1 MICPQK
7 SLVPDYSI
15 SELSILCVEDIKEAR
30 NLLSIYLRRQGA
42 KVIEAENGKQGLEY
56 YQRYRP
62 DVIISDIHMPEMDG
76 VTMVKAIRELNA
88 DTPIIFLSAHSDI
101 ELLQEAIT
109 LNATQYVIKPVNFE
123 KLQQALK
130 LAVAKLNS
138 LRKREDTLNHLH
150 EAVSV
155 YQYEEQRLQN
165 YVTQLVGDGQH
176 QQVSVLSK
184 PKQTISGDLY
194 CIEATE
200 NSLYVMLADGMG
212 HGLAAI
218 LPALDLPRRF
228 RELAAR
234 EFSIPRIADELNQT
248 LFHRGFR
255 EHFVAMTLLCM
266 DVKQQRLEVI
276 NCGNPPLLVFAID
289 GRQLHAFPSNHLAM
303 GIVTGDNFCPE
314 LQLFHCIEPAR
325 LYLYSD
331 GLPEVLD
338 ANAPEVSMAHCLEL
352 IKKHHGPDLMD
363 RIGAMI
369 NRMPKELHHDDVTLL
384 ELFFDPISELPNKTT
399 AVQKIIQKTSTPSST
414 VEDDSLKWLSVLY
427 VEDDREAREHL
438 SNYLRRRV
446 GSLHVAADAT
456 LGLELFERYQ
466 PQVVITDMILSGM
479 NGLQM
484 IKMIRSIDPQVPV
497 ILVSGLSSWQNRAS
511 HVEELVNLQINQF
524 LVKPIDGERLTGAIR
539 HCVGRSE
546 FLNKLKLS
554 SSVFM
559 TSPLAI
565 TITDKNCNFVSVNP
579 AFTKIT
585 GYSEA
590 EVLGCNPRILSSGKH
605 DGEFYRQMWV
615 ELNEYGRWSG
625 ELWNRH
631 KNGDLFLEWINI
643 SAIRDENG
651 EICNYA
657 SVFAD
662 ITQRLAAEEKMRHLA
677 HHDCLTN
684 LPNRLLLNDRLNQA
698 ILQAQRDRSELAVI
712 YLDID
717 HFKNINDTLGHGVGD
732 ELILA
737 VAQALQ
743 SSVREVDTVSRLGGD
758 EFAILLPNV
767 GCSEMAARLV
777 AKIFKAASKNYQIA
791 GRELRITLSMGV
803 SLFPKDGENPAT
815 LLKHADSAM
824 YLAKKE
830 GRNSFQFFD
839 EILEN
844 QTERYMLIQ
853 HGLHNALK
861 RGELIIHYQ
870 PKYALDQNIIVG
882 AEALLRWHS
891 PELGPVSP
899 AEFISIAEE
908 TGFIVDIGQW
918 VIEHVCKTIALWKK
932 QDAKVRPVAV
942 NVSPIQFH
950 RGNLYKTLK
959 QSITRHDIDPALI
972 QIELTEGVVMN
983 KEQSTIELLR
993 SIKNLGVAI
1002 SIDDFGTG
1010 YSSLSYL
1017 RHLPIDELK
1026 IDRSFIME
1034 ITDEQSLMDT
1044 RLTAVPLAVI
1054 DLAKNLNIKL
1064 VAEGVETEVQSKF
1077 LLDNGCNIIQGYLFS
1092 KPVDENN
1099 MLALWRQHQH
1109 FLTESSKNNAII

>member
-1 MICPQK
+1 
-7 SLVPDYSI
+7 
-15 SELSILCVEDIKEAR
+15 
-30 NLLSIYLRRQGA
+30 
-42 KVIEAENGKQGLEY
+42 
-56 YQRYRP
+56 
-62 DVIISDIHMPEMDG
+62 
-76 VTMVKAIRELNA
+76 
-88 DTPIIFLSAHSDI
+88 
-101 ELLQEAIT
+101 
-109 LNATQYVIKPVNFE
+109 
-123 KLQQALK
+123 
-130 LAVAKLNS
+130 
-138 LRKREDTLNHLH
+138 
-150 EAVSV
+150 
-155 YQYEEQRLQN
+155 
-165 YVTQLVGDGQH
+165 VTQLVGDGQH
-176 QQVSVLSK
+176 QRVGVLSK
-184 PKQTISGDLY
+184 PKQAISGDLY
-194 CIEATE
+194 AIESTE

-248 LFHRGFR
+248 LCHRGLP
-255 EHFVAMTLLCM
+255 EHFVAVTLLSM
-266 DVKQQRLEVI
+266 DFKQQRLEVV
-276 NCGNPPLLVFAID
+276 NCGNPELLVFAND
-289 GRQLHAFPSNHLAM
+289 GRQLHAFPSNHMAM
-303 GIVTGDNFCPE
+303 GIEAGDGFCPE
-314 LQLFHCIEPAR
+314 LQVFRCNEPAR
-325 LYLYSD
+325 LYLYTD
-331 GLPEVLD
+331 GLPEVLE
-338 ANAPEVSMAHCLEL
+338 ACAPSVSMAQCLEL
-352 IKKHHGPDLMD
+352 IKQNKG
-363 RIGAMI
+363 R
-369 NRMPKELHHDDVTLL
+369 ELLDSVGNLLNQVPAQSFHDDVTLL
-384 ELFFDPISELPNKTT
+384 ELLFDPAALLANSLPKT
-399 AVQKIIQKTSTPSST
+399 VQKFSPSPSLFS

-427 VEDDREAREHL
+427 VEDDPAAFEHL
-438 SNYLRRRV
+438 SKYLRRRV
-446 GSLHVAADAT
+446 GALHVAPNAQ

-466 PQVVITDMILSGM
+466 PQLVITDMILSGM

-484 IKMIRSIDPQVPV
+484 IKAIRSINPQVPV
-497 ILVSGLSSWQNRAS
+497 ILVSGVSSWQNRAS
-511 HVEELVNLQINQF
+511 QVEDLVNLQINQF
-524 LVKPIDGERLTGAIR
+524 LVKPIDGERLTRAIR
-539 HCVGRSE
+539 HCVGRTE

-565 TITDKNCNFVSVNP
+565 TITDKDCNFVSVNP

-585 GYSEA
+585 GYTEA

-605 DGEFYRQMWV
+605 DGEFYRHMWA
-615 ELNEYGRWSG
+615 ELNECGRWSG
-625 ELWNRH
+625 EIWNRH

-743 SSVREVDTVSRLGGD
+743 ASVREVDTVSRLGGD

-767 GCSEMAARLV
+767 GSPEMASRLV
-777 AKIFKAASKNYQIA
+777 AKIFKAASKTYQIA

-803 SLFPKDGENPAT
+803 SLYPKDGENPAT

-861 RGELIIHYQ
+861 RGEFAVHYQ
-870 PKYALDQNIIVG
+870 PKYALDRKIIVG

-899 AEFISIAEE
+899 AEFIAIAEE

-918 VIEHVCKTIALWKK
+918 LIEHVCETL
-932 QDAKVRPVAV
+932 AKWQAQGVNVRPVAI

-950 RGNLYKTLK
+950 RGNLYKTLV
-959 QSITRHDIDPALI
+959 QSIKRHTIDPALI

-983 KEQSTIELLR
+983 KEQSTIELLH

-1034 ITDEQSLMDT
+1034 ITNEHSLLDT

-1064 VAEGVETEVQSKF
+1064 VAEGVETEIQSQF
-1077 LLDNGCNIIQGYLFS
+1077 LFDNGCNIIQGYLFS
-1092 KPVDENN
+1092 KPIDENS
-1099 MLALWRQHQH
+1099 MLALWQRNQ
-1109 FLTESSKNNAII
+1109 A

>member
-1 MICPQK
+1 MMNCSPLSVAPDDSIC
-7 SLVPDYSI
+7 
-15 SELSILCVEDIKEAR
+15 ELSILCVEDIKEAR

-42 KVIEAENGKQGLEY
+42 KVIEAENGKQALDY
-56 YQRYRP
+56 YRRYRP
-62 DVIISDIHMPEMDG
+62 DLVISDIHMPEMDG
-76 VTMVKAIRELNA
+76 LTMAKALRQINA
-88 DTPIIFLSAHSDI
+88 DTPIIFLSAHSEV
-101 ELLQEAIT
+101 ELLQDAMS
-109 LNATQYVIKPVNFE
+109 LNATQYVIKPVSFD
-123 KLQQALK
+123 KLKQALA
-130 LAVAKLNS
+130 LAVERLHS
-138 LRKREDTLNHLH
+138 VRKREDALNHLQ
-150 EAVSV
+150 ETISV
-155 YQYEEQRLQN
+155 YQYEEQRLQS

-184 PKQTISGDLY
+184 PKQAISGDLY
-194 CIEATE
+194 AVESTE
-200 NSLYVMLADGMG
+200 NSFYAMLADGMG

-218 LPALDLPRRF
+218 LPALDLPGRF

-234 EFSIPRIADELNQT
+234 EFSLPRIADELNQT
-248 LFHRGFR
+248 LCRRGLR
-255 EHFVAMTLLCM
+255 EHFVAMTLVSM
-266 DVKQQRLEVI
+266 DFKQQRLEVI
-276 NCGNPPLLVFAID
+276 NCGNPTLLVCSND
-289 GRQLHAFPSNHLAM
+289 GRQLHEFPSNHMAM
-303 GIVTGDNFCPE
+303 GIEAGDGFCPE
-314 LQLFHCIEPAR
+314 LQVFRCNEPAR
-325 LYLYSD
+325 LYLYTD

-338 ANAPEVSMAHCLEL
+338 AGAPLISMAQCIDL
-352 IKKHHGPDLMD
+352 IKQNQGRELLD
-363 RIGAMI
+363 RIS
-369 NRMPKELHHDDVTLL
+369 NLLDQVPSDRFHDDVTLL
-384 ELFFDPISELPNKTT
+384 ELLFDPSSRLSVNRGSDLKT
-399 AVQKIIQKTSTPSST
+399 VQKTSLPIATP
-414 VEDDSLKWLSVLY
+414 EDRSLKWLSVLY
-427 VEDDREAREHL
+427 VEDDPEAFAYL
-438 SNYLRRRV
+438 SKYLQRRV
-446 GSLHVAADAT
+446 GSLHAATDAT
-456 LGLELFERYQ
+456 QGLELFERCQ
-466 PQVVITDMILSGM
+466 PQLVITDMILAGQ

-484 IKMIRSIDPQVPV
+484 IKKIRSINPQVPV
-497 ILVSGLSSWQNRAS
+497 ILVSGASSWQSRAS
-511 HVEELVNLQINQF
+511 QVEDLVNLQINQF
-524 LVKPIDGERLTGAIR
+524 LVKPIDGERLTKAIR
-539 HCVGRSE
+539 HCVGRTE

-565 TITDKNCNFVSVNP
+565 TITDKDCNFVSVNP

-585 GYSEA
+585 GYTEA

-605 DGEFYRQMWV
+605 DGEFYRQMWM
-615 ELNEYGRWSG
+615 ELNERGRWSG
-625 ELWNRH
+625 EIWNRH

-698 ILQAQRDRSELAVI
+698 ILQAQRDRSELVVI

-743 SSVREVDTVSRLGGD
+743 ASVREVDTVSRLGGD

-767 GCSEMAARLV
+767 GCQEMAARLV
-777 AKIFKAASKNYQIA
+777 AKIFKAASKTYQIA

-861 RGELIIHYQ
+861 RGEFRVHYQ

-899 AEFISIAEE
+899 AEFIAIAEE

-918 VIEHVCKTIALWKK
+918 LIEHVCETVTKWKRLGA
-932 QDAKVRPVAV
+932 DVRPIAV

-950 RGNLYKTLK
+950 RGNLYRTLK
-959 QSITRHDIDPALI
+959 QSIKRHDIDPALI

-983 KEQSTIELLR
+983 KEQSTIELLH

-1034 ITDEQSLMDT
+1034 ITDEHSLLDT

-1064 VAEGVETEVQSKF
+1064 VAEGVETEVQSRF

-1092 KPVDENN
+1092 KPVDENS
-1099 MLALWRQHQH
+1099 MFALWQRNQ
-1109 FLTESSKNNAII
+1109 A